1 MSKYILGLMMTFMVI
16 IICFFIFTHLKSS
29 NRKNKA
35 IDVHFHEAQHQYEGK
50 AEVIIPNAL
59 DSLAGF
65 LKSYKE
71 GNEDGLL
78 HVIQLYLYGLHPEYG
93 PDKLTGLKLMKR
105 ISADGHFS
113 QRMKMVCKMFE
124 EDTSVLIYTDID
136 SYNPE
141 YKRLPTN
148 ILDVIDEIIDH
159 QLKNKI
165 EIIHCSMNVSHKTI
179 QSPVVVID
187 EGNFDFDDINMFEE
201 LRNEHTNVNIQHNN
215 VIIHNDSQNVHN
227 HSVQNISKTIID
239 AMDNNINSFD
249 DNSLIFLRELKK
261 YHQTISKHEIAKI
274 MLVLNSMTDT
284 FHSKY
289 NKSEKDIFNLTFERI
304 MNKTNQDEK
313 ENLFIMFA
321 QNIASAVEY
330 GIVVCSTGKI
340 TRMLSTF
347 DVIDEALPDL
357 KPDWVIREE
366 IGNLASKIRTE
377 VLNECTD
384 EEREAYTEYD
394 EQVDKKELYEKTA
407 DKMKS
412 RLMDECYDSYVKTKN
427 MSKTAMDIILIDY
440 IEAF

>member
-1 MSKYILGLMMTFMVI
+1 
-16 IICFFIFTHLKSS
+16 
-29 NRKNKA
+29 
-35 IDVHFHEAQHQYEGK
+35 
-50 AEVIIPNAL
+50 
-59 DSLAGF
+59 
-65 LKSYKE
+65 
-71 GNEDGLL
+71 
-78 HVIQLYLYGLHPEYG
+78 
-93 PDKLTGLKLMKR
+93 
-105 ISADGHFS
+105 
-113 QRMKMVCKMFE
+113 MFE
-124 EDTSVLIYTDID
+124 EDTSVMVYTDID
-136 SYNPE
+136 SYNSE

-148 ILDVIDEIIDH
+148 IIDVIDEIIDH

-179 QSPVVVID
+179 QPPIVVAIED
-187 EGNFDFDDINMFEE
+187 NDDMNIIGE
-201 LRNEHTNVNIQHNN
+201 LQLIELNTHTQHNNN

-239 AMDNNINSFD
+239 AMDTNVNSFD

-261 YHQTISKHEIAKI
+261 YQQSIAKHEIAKI
-274 MLVLNSMTDT
+274 MMVLNSLTDT

-313 ENLFIMFA
+313 DNLFIMFA

-340 TRMLSTF
+340 TRMLATF
-347 DVIDEALPDL
+347 DVIDEDLPDL

-366 IGNLASKIRTE
+366 IGNLASKIRTDI
-377 VLNECTD
+377 LNECSE

-394 EQVDKKELYEKTA
+394 DHDEKKELYEKTA

-427 MSKTAMDIILIDY
+427 MSKTAMDIILMDY